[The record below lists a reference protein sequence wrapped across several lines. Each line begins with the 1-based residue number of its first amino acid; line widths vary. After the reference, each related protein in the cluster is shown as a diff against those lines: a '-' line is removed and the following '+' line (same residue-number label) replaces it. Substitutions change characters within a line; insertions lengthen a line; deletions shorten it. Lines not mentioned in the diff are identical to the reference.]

1 MANQTHPAASA
12 EETITG
18 HAPASTTTLGTP
30 DETTHKRKYSKRAR
44 GVQEIERGASKAAAT
59 LGDAVSATF
68 RTYKKRESASS
79 FKKRDG
85 AVKDAL
91 KNWTKAYGKGVKEAS
106 DVPFQFVKS
115 VNNSKASKQV
125 RNAVKMFAP
134 PMFR

>member
-1 MANQTHPAASA
+1 MANQTHTPASA

-18 HAPASTTTLGTP
+18 HAPASIATP
-30 DETTHKRKYSKRAR
+30 AWEETEHKRKYSKRAR
-44 GVQEIERGASKAAAT
+44 GVQEVERGASKAAAT
-59 LGDAVSATF
+59 LGDAVAATF
-68 RTYKKRESASS
+68 RTYKKRENASS

-85 AVKDAL
+85 AVRDAV

-125 RNAVKMFAP
+125 RNAVNMFAP

>member
-1 MANQTHPAASA
+1 MANQTA

-18 HAPASTTTLGTP
+18 HAPASTAAP
-30 DETTHKRKYSKRAR
+30 VSDETEHKRKYSKRAR
-44 GVQEIERGASKAAAT
+44 GVQEVERGVSKAAAT
-59 LGDAVSATF
+59 LGDAVAATF
-68 RTYKKRESASS
+68 RTYKKRENASS
-79 FKKRDG
+79 YKKRDG

-91 KNWTKAYGKGVKEAS
+91 KNWTKAYGKGMKEAS